1 MTQPTERI
9 TYFVEVVLPLHL
21 PEYYTYRVP
30 FEYNDFVTVGQ
41 RVIVQFGQ
49 KRLYSALIRKIHT
62 KVPTYKTKY
71 ILSILDYEPIIS
83 EIQFKFWE
91 WMAGY
96 YMCYVGDIMAVALP
110 SAFRLASESTIAIH
124 PDFSGEY
131 GNLTKSEMNVLEALM
146 NKNVLSISEISN
158 ITGYQ
163 KIFPLLKTMIEKKII
178 VMEEEIKQRYVPK
191 KEKYLSLSDKYKNSE
206 AETKELFDTLEK
218 KSSTQKQLTVL
229 LAFFRLSEFGKNTI
243 AKKQL
248 TQNTNLSSSAIN
260 TLIRNGVLLEEEHT
274 ESRLIDGDATAS
286 ADDIVLSEQQQNA
299 LSICLHPDNKNV
311 TLIHGVTSSGK
322 TEVYIKLIDKVV
334 TEGKQVLYL
343 LPEIALTSQ
352 AINRLRKYFGNK
364 VGVYHSRFSTN
375 ERAEVW
381 NKTIMGKDGG
391 YQILLGARSA
401 VFLPFQNLGLVVV
414 DEEHDN
420 SYKQYEPA
428 PRYNGRD
435 SAIYLA
441 HLFGAKTILGSAT
454 PSLECY
460 YNAQTEKYS
469 LATMDK
475 RYGGLMMP
483 EILCVDMK
491 EASRNKEVQL
501 HYSKFLLDHIQEAL
515 ENKEQVI
522 LFQNRRGFSLRLECD
537 TCHWIPECKHC
548 DVSLV
553 YHKQTSSLRCHY
565 CGYSIPIPHECP
577 ACHSTGI
584 KMKGF
589 GTEKIE
595 EDLQIL
601 FPDAKIARMD
611 LDSTTQKKKYLE
623 ILTDFEDRNIDI
635 LVGTQMITKG
645 LDFDN
650 VSVVGIL
657 SADNMISFPDFRS
670 FERSFQQ
677 MTQVSGRAGRHG
689 RRGKVIIQTYNPY
702 HQAIRDVIDNNYLSM
717 YKSQITERR
726 VFRYPPFYKLIRITV
741 KHKDEHIVNEASSLL
756 AHDLRQVFGNR
767 VLGPEYPSVSRIRNS
782 YLKNILVRFEKN
794 EAIAHGKKIIANI
807 SNNIIN
813 QKEYSK
819 VTIIHD
825 VDPQ

>member
-1 MTQPTERI
+1 MTQQAERI

-30 FEYNDFVTVGQ
+30 FEYNDCVAVGQ
-41 RVIVQFGQ
+41 RVVVQFGQ
-49 KRLYSALIRKIHT
+49 KRLYSALIRRIHT
-62 KVPTYKTKY
+62 QVPCYQTKY
-71 ILSILDYEPIIS
+71 ILSILDYDPIVS
-83 EIQFKFWE
+83 ETQFKFWE
-91 WMAGY
+91 WMAAY

-110 SAFRLASESTIAIH
+110 SAFRLASESTIAVH
-124 PDFSGEY
+124 PDFAGEY
-131 GNLTKSEMNVLEALM
+131 GNLTAAEMKVLEALM
-146 NKNVLSISEISN
+146 NKNVLSITEIST

-178 VMEEEIKQRYVPK
+178 VMEEEIKQRYTPK
-191 KEKYLSLSDKYKNSE
+191 KEKYILLADSYKNNES
-206 AETKELFDTLEK
+206 ATKELFDRLEQK
-218 KSSTQKQLTVL
+218 TATQKQLTVL
-229 LAFFRLSEFGKNTI
+229 LAFFQLSEFGKNAI
-243 AKKQL
+243 PKKL
-248 TQNTNLSSSAIN
+248 LKRDDLSPSALQ
-260 TLIRNGVLLEEEHT
+260 TLIRTGVLEEEERS
-274 ESRLIDGDATAS
+274 ESRLNDTQATHS
-286 ADDIVLSEQQQNA
+286 VDDIQLSEQQQQA
-299 LSICLHPDNKNV
+299 VAAFYHPDSKNV
-311 TLIHGVTSSGK
+311 ALLHGVTSSGK
-322 TEVYIKLIDKVV
+322 TEVYIKLINEVV
-334 TEGKQVLYL
+334 KKGGQVLYL

-352 AINRLRKYFGNK
+352 VINRLRRYFGDK

-381 NKTIMGKDGG
+381 QKTILADNGG

-401 VFLPFQNLGLVVV
+401 VFLPFQKLQLVVV
-414 DEEHDN
+414 DEEHDS

-460 YNAQTEKYS
+460 FNAQNGKYS
-469 LATMDK
+469 LITMDK
-475 RYGGLMMP
+475 RYGGLLMP

-491 EASRNKEVQL
+491 EASRQKEVQV

-515 ENKEQVI
+515 DNKEQVI

-537 TCHWIPECKHC
+537 ACNWVPQCKHC

-553 YHKQTSSLRCHY
+553 YHKQTNSLRCHY
-565 CGYSIPIPHECP
+565 CGYSIPIPAECP
-577 ACHSTGI
+577 ACHSSNLR
-584 KMKGF
+584 MKGF

-595 EDLQIL
+595 EDLAIF
-601 FPDAKIARMD
+601 FPNARIARMD
-611 LDSTTQKKKYLE
+611 LDSTIQKKRYIE

-635 LVGTQMITKG
+635 LVVTQMITKG

-677 MTQVSGRAGRHG
+677 MTQVSGRAGRHA

-702 HQAIRDVIDNNYLSM
+702 HQVIRDVIDNNYLSM
-717 YKSQITERR
+717 YKSQINERR

-741 KHKDEHIVNEASSLL
+741 KHKNESVVNEAADLL
-756 AHDLRQVFGNR
+756 AANLRQVFGNR

-782 YLKNILVRFEKN
+782 YLKNIQIRLEKN
-794 EAIAHGKKIIANI
+794 EAIAQAKKNIINI
-807 SNNIIN
+807 SNNICN
-813 QKEYSK
+813 QKQYSK
-819 VTIIHD
+819 LSIIHD
-825 VDPQ
+825 ADPM

>member
-1 MTQPTERI
+1 MTQKTERI

-30 FEYNDFVTVGQ
+30 FEYNDYVAVGQ
-41 RVIVQFGQ
+41 RVVVQFGQ
-49 KRLYSALIRKIHT
+49 KRLYSALIRRIHT
-62 KVPTYKTKY
+62 QVPGYQTKY
-71 ILSILDYEPIIS
+71 ILSILDDEPIVT
-83 EIQFKFWE
+83 EMQFKFWE
-91 WMAGY
+91 WMADY

-110 SAFRLASESTIAIH
+110 SAFRLASESTIAVH
-124 PDFSGEY
+124 PDFAGEY
-131 GNLTKSEMNVLEALM
+131 DSLAAAEMKVLEALM
-146 NKNVLSISEISN
+146 NKSVLSITEIIT

-178 VMEEEIKQRYVPK
+178 VMEEEIKQRYMPK
-191 KEKYLSLSDKYKNSE
+191 KEKYIWLSDTYKEN
-206 AETKELFDTLEK
+206 ETAVKELFDRLEK
-218 KSSTQKQLTVL
+218 KTATQKQLMVML
-229 LAFFRLSEFGKNTI
+229 SFFQLSEFGKN
-243 AKKQL
+243 AVLKKQL
-248 TQNTNLSSSAIN
+248 SQRNDLSSSALQ
-260 TLIRNGVLLEEEHT
+260 TLIRTGVLVEEERA
-274 ESRLIDGDATAS
+274 ESRLIDAQATHD
-286 ADDIVLSEQQQNA
+286 ADDIQFSEQQQQA
-299 LSICLHPDNKNV
+299 FCTFTHPDAKSV
-311 TLIHGVTSSGK
+311 TLLHGVTSSGK
-322 TEVYIKLIDKVV
+322 TEVYIKLINEAVK
-334 TEGKQVLYL
+334 EGKQVLYL

-352 AINRLRKYFGNK
+352 VINRLRRYFGDK

-381 NKTIMGKDGG
+381 QKTIMADNGG

-401 VFLPFQNLGLVVV
+401 VFLPFQKLGLVVV
-414 DEEHDN
+414 DEEHDS

-441 HLFGAKTILGSAT
+441 HLFGAQTILGSAT
-454 PSLECY
+454 PSLESY
-460 YNAQTEKYS
+460 YNAQNGKYG

-475 RYGGLMMP
+475 RYGGLLMP

-491 EASRNKEVQL
+491 EASRQKEVQV

-515 ENKEQVI
+515 DNKEQVI
-522 LFQNRRGFSLRLECD
+522 LFQNRRGFSLRLECEA
-537 TCHWIPECKHC
+537 CNWVPQCKHC

-553 YHKQTSSLRCHY
+553 YHKQSNSLRCHY
-565 CGYSIPIPHECP
+565 CGYSIPIPAECP
-577 ACHSTGI
+577 ACHSTSL

-595 EDLQIL
+595 EDLAIF
-601 FPDAKIARMD
+601 FPNARIARMD
-611 LDSTTQKKKYLE
+611 LDSTTQKKRYIE

-702 HQAIRDVIDNNYLSM
+702 HQVIRDVIDNNYFSM

-726 VFRYPPFYKLIRITV
+726 VFRYPPFYKLIRITIR
-741 KHKDEHIVNEASSLL
+741 HKDEHVVNEAADFL
-756 AHDLRQVFGNR
+756 AANLRQVFGNR
-767 VLGPEYPSVSRIRNS
+767 VLGPEYPSVSRIRNL
-782 YLKNILVRFEKN
+782 YLKNIQIRFEKS
-794 EAIAHGKKIIANI
+794 EAIAQAKKIIIDI
-807 SNNIIN
+807 SNNICN
-813 QKEYSK
+813 QKQYSK
-819 VTIIHD
+819 LSIIHD
-825 VDPQ
+825 ADPV